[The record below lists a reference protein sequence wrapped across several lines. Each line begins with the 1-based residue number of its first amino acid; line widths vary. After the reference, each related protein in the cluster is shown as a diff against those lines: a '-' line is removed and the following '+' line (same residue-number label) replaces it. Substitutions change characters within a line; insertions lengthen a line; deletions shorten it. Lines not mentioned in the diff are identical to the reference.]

1 MIYCANIIGSLL
13 KEILNLVTFFTFYIF
28 YLIFLALP
36 FLMFSLNFRVFLV
49 PSFFIFYFDFWISM
63 ISTFFIY
70 QLHFRIFLICYFLI
84 LCYNWHSIFCLMDF
98 LSLSYRLSLAC
109 LHFFLVII
117 IYIFLASKSLCCF
130 ADTGSIFTAHLIAFL
145 VLIAQWT
152 FINWTWK

>member
-130 ADTGSIFTAHLIAFL
+130 GDTGSIFTAHLIAFL